1 MSTGRSRAARAPH
14 GLVVALVSTIA
25 LVGLVA
31 LAGCGGN
38 GGEAGSS
45 TAPVSA
51 HSGGS
56 APKVTFVELGS
67 DSCVP
72 CKEMRPVMAGIQ
84 KTFGDQVEIVF
95 YDVWDDPAPAN
106 EYGVQMIPTQIFLDE
121 TGAEFHRHT
130 GFYPQEDIEA
140 LLVERGLEKI
150 ATP

>member
-1 MSTGRSRAARAPH
+1 MSVGRGRAARAAR
-14 GLVVALVSTIA
+14 GLVVALASALA

-31 LAGCGGN
+31 LAGCGGSA
-38 GGEAGSS
+38 GGAGPSAS
-45 TAPVSA
+45 PAPTQ
-51 HSGGS
+51 HSG
-56 APKVTFVELGS
+56 AAAKVTFVELGS